1 MAVVHSLTN
10 SRVSAVAGF
19 LASLFILA
27 SGAAQSEETGP
38 VDAEAMQTLE
48 RMSTHLA
55 QAKSLSFRALTL
67 FDDVRESGIKVK
79 SARVVRVIM
88 KRPSSLRI
96 LAVSDSGGARSVW
109 FDGSKFTV
117 LQRDTSEVMELDFE
131 GNIDGLLDEL
141 IDKHEAQLP
150 LADLLYS
157 DIAKGFKQNIIS
169 AEYIGTKLVDGV
181 KCHHLSFESTG
192 ADWQIWIQADANPVP
207 RRFVITYV
215 TLPEKPELL
224 AAFDRWSLDGDAA
237 DYHFMASVPASAKKV
252 AFGKMKSRGE

>member
-1 MAVVHSLTN
+1 MTVVLSLAI
-10 SRVSAVAGF
+10 SRIFTVTGV

-27 SGAAQSEETGP
+27 SSAAQSEEAGP
-38 VDAEAMQTLE
+38 IDAKAMQTLE
-48 RMSTHLA
+48 KMSKHLA

-67 FDDVRESGIKVK
+67 SDDVRESGIKVK

-88 KRPSSLRI
+88 KRPGSLRI
-96 LAVSDSGGARSVW
+96 LAISDSGGARSVW
-109 FDGSKFTV
+109 FDGTKFTV
-117 LQRDTSEVMELDFE
+117 LQRDTGEVMELDFD

-141 IDKHEAQLP
+141 IEKHEAQLP

-181 KCHHLSFESTG
+181 NCHHLSFESTG

-237 DYHFMASVPASAKKV
+237 DYHFMASVPASSKKV
-252 AFGKMKSRGE
+252 EFGKITSSD